1 MFSTSRKEERSLLI
15 NKHDS
20 VSDVKKERLVI
31 EELLKSEDGLSIN
44 NKNAR
49 RLIIKRFGS
58 IEVFYNAVRKI
69 DKLVD
74 KDEDVSDIYNKI
86 NKNLKK

>member
-1 MFSTSRKEERSLLI
+1 MFPSSKKEERSLLI
-15 NKHDS
+15 NKYDS
-20 VSDVKKERLVI
+20 ISDIKKERRVI
-31 EELLKSEDGLSIN
+31 EEILKSENGISIK

-58 IEVFYNAVRKI
+58 IEVFYEAVKKI

-74 KDEDVSDIYNKI
+74 KDEDVLDIYNKI
-86 NKNLKK
+86 NTNLKK